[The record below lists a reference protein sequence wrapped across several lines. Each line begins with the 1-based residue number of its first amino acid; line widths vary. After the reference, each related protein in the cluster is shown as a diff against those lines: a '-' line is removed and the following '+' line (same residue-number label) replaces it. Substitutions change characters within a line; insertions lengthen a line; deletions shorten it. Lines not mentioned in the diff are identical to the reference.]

1 MNQIS
6 SVSTASVE
14 DPHVCGDVSSQNL
27 IEYVNIN
34 LAELFLNL

>member
-1 MNQIS
+1 MDQVS
-6 SVSTASVE
+6 SVSAAGVE
-14 DPHVCGDVSSQNL
+14 DPHGCGDVAPQNL